1 MSPRPFFLAAALLAS
16 GSVLALVGQQPS
28 PTRVFTS
35 AQAEAGRVAYEKTC
49 GRCHTVT
56 LMGRKGDSSELP
68 PLSSLSDSDQKFI
81 GHRGYT
87 YVPPL
92 AGKDFLESWGSK
104 TAAQLIERFKVTTF
118 DSSFGFEGMN
128 DEVVVNITA
137 YVLRVNG
144 AKAGERPLSLTTDAV
159 VNSLTH

>member
-1 MSPRPFFLAAALLAS
+1 MNSRPFWLAVALLAS
-16 GSVLALVGQQPS
+16 GIFLVVEGQQPN

-35 AQAEAGRVAYEKTC
+35 AQAKAGRVAYEKTC

-68 PLSSLSDSDQKFI
+68 PLSSLSDSDRKFI
-81 GHRGYT
+81 GARGYT

-92 AGKDFLESWGSK
+92 AGPDFLDRWGSS
-104 TAAQLIERFKVTTF
+104 TAAQLIERFKVTALA
-118 DSSFGFEGMN
+118 SSFGFEGMN

-137 YVLRVNG
+137 YVLQVNG
-144 AKAGERPLSLTTDAV
+144 AKAGERPLSLTTNAV
-159 VNSLTH
+159 VNSL